1 LGGPLIMDYQV
12 ELENLKLVSPQA
24 ASLAQRIQEID
35 GALQRGEITV
45 QDRQFFLEQ
54 VRDVE
59 IAQQLAGDE
68 NAVRMAVAIVG
79 AAITVFG

>member
-1 LGGPLIMDYQV
+1 MDYQV

-45 QDRQFFLEQ
+45 QDRQFLLEQ

-59 IAQQLAGDE
+59 IAEQLAGQE

>member
-1 LGGPLIMDYQV
+1 MDYQV

>member
-1 LGGPLIMDYQV
+1 LIMDYQV

>member
-1 LGGPLIMDYQV
+1 
-12 ELENLKLVSPQA
+12 
-24 ASLAQRIQEID
+24 LAPRIQEID